1 MVIVGG
7 ITRLTGS
14 GLSITEWK
22 VVTGT
27 IPPLNEVQWNE
38 AFDKYK
44 QIPQYKLVNS
54 DFTLSDF
61 KFIYFWEY
69 IHRLIGRLLGLV
81 FIIPFFYFF
90 FKKQIDKSLMP
101 KLIIMFLL
109 GAWQGFLGWY
119 MVKSGLV
126 ENIHVSHLRLAI
138 HLVNAFFTFGY
149 IFWVTFGLLFPPVKF
164 SNLEQRKLNRWSL
177 VLLITVTIQI
187 IYGAFVAGTKAGY
200 VYNTFP
206 KMGDEWMASSV
217 SFALQKD
224 GVSSLINNLAS
235 VQFLHRWLAMVVMG
249 LIFYIFYLARK
260 NVVSLYQQSAI
271 RYCVYAVAIQILL
284 GVYTL
289 LYAVPVWLGV
299 IHQVGAFFLFAT
311 VINLLFQFTESKTL
325 KIKV

>member
-27 IPPLNEVQWNE
+27 IPPLNDVQWNE

-44 QIPQYKLVNS
+44 QIPQFKLVNS

-81 FIIPFFYFF
+81 FIIPFLYFF
-90 FKKQIDKSLMP
+90 FKKQIDKALLP
-101 KLIIMFLL
+101 KLIVMFLL

-138 HLVNAFFTFGY
+138 HLINAFFTFGY
-149 IFWVTFGLLFPPVKF
+149 IFWVTFGLLFPPIKF